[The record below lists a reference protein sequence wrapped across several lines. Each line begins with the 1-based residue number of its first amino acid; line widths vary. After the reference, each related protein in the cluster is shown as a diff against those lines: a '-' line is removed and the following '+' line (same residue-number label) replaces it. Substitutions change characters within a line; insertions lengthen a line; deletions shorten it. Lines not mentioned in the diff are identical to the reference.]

1 MLRLSE
7 ITIKHPSLWEGLVR
21 LSLGGPGW
29 ALQLPP
35 YHIIHISGKRGFKGF
50 ISYPILNK

>member
-21 LSLGGPGW
+21 LLLGFRRT
-29 ALQLPP
+29 LSLPP
-35 YHIIHISGKRGFKGF
+35 QSLKEGDLQVLKCRV
-50 ISYPILNK
+50 

>member
-21 LSLGGPGW
+21 LLGGLLLGFRRT
-29 ALQLPP
+29 LSLLPL
-35 YHIIHISGKRGFKGF
+35 SLKEGG
-50 ISYPILNK
+50 